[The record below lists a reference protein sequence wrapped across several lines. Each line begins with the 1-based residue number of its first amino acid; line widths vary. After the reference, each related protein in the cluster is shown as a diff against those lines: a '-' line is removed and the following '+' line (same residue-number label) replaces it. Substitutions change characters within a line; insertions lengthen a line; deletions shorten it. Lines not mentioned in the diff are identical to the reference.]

1 MRAEVVHSILIL
13 TGTSAAIVAI
23 SRLARRGRLSFRY
36 TIGWLTIFTLS
47 LLSAPVL
54 PFMDLVSRNLYL
66 EPASVF
72 AVSALGLLVMIAV
85 QLSISISGLQEQVRQ
100 LNEDTAFLRLQ
111 NFESE
116 QLNNGSQDVAE

>member
-1 MRAEVVHSILIL
+1 
-13 TGTSAAIVAI
+13 
-23 SRLARRGRLSFRY
+23 
-36 TIGWLTIFTLS
+36 
-47 LLSAPVL
+47 
-54 PFMDLVSRNLYL
+54 MDLVSRNLYL

-100 LNEDTAFLRLQ
+100 LNEDTAFLRLE